1 LKNTRN
7 LSKFVNYRKTKSL
20 FELYDKLSL
29 FDAIEWV
36 QGDIIDVPTLE
47 HAFKGIDYVYHSAA
61 LISFDPKN
69 EDLLR
74 KTNIEGTANIVNF
87 VLPKE

>member
-1 LKNTRN
+1 
-7 LSKFVNYRKTKSL
+7 
-20 FELYDKLSL
+20 L

-61 LISFDPKN
+61 LISFDPK
-69 EDLLR
+69 R
-74 KTNIEGTANIVNF
+74 KTYCAKPILKGQQTS
-87 VLPKE
+87 

>member
-1 LKNTRN
+1 
-7 LSKFVNYRKTKSL
+7 
-20 FELYDKLSL
+20 L

-69 EDLLR
+69 EDLRAKPIL
-74 KTNIEGTANIVNF
+74 KGQQTS
-87 VLPKE
+87 

>member
-36 QGDIIDVPTLE
+36 QDIIDVPTLSTP
-47 HAFKGIDYVYHSAA
+47 KGIDYVYHSAA

-69 EDLLR
+69 ENLLR